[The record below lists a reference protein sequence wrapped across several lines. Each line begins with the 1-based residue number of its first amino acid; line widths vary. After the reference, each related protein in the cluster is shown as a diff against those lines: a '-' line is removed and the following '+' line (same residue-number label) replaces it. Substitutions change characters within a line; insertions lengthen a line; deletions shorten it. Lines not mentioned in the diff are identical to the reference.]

1 MNGTYTIRRDNMI
14 NKTIINEHLNNFEK
28 LSTEITITNTLN
40 EQIEGLKQTAEH
52 FSLKILTIGAF
63 SAGKSALM
71 NALLDRDL
79 LAEEQTPETA
89 IATELTFNPIESIE
103 LVDNAQQRKRVE
115 AIDLLTV
122 NPSDYMNIR
131 HNLNTPFL
139 EKFKDYTFVDMP
151 GFNSNIEQ
159 HNKAVLQYAD
169 KGNAYVLVIDCE
181 DGSIKSSALDFIEE
195 IRQYEQN
202 LIIVISKAD
211 KKAPADLKA
220 IQEKIKMQADF
231 LFNYDVP
238 VVTYSKYDE
247 ASIENVIN
255 AILTLDS
262 QNIFEQAIFP
272 KVKEIYEFFDVAAK
286 QYIQSLSYDDH
297 DLKEEINKREKSKEA
312 LAYKLE
318 SERSKLS
325 RRLNTQ
331 MLPNILSD
339 LESAL
344 YAHSADLAQAAIS
357 GSNAFS
363 SRVNTILRPVLLES
377 TKKYSDLSFEEFLND
392 LNLSELLTDKTEEMA
407 TTIAEKIQT
416 VSTILSRSEQTT
428 TGKSTENFNK
438 IYKSVTAALAIT
450 TSAVAPWLEIIILFL
465 PEILKMF
472 GVGSEKAQLD
482 KVKQKIEGEVI
493 PQIVA
498 KLTPAIQESLVEMEE
513 MMIEEL
519 EQNLKMIM
527 SVEEEALQQAL
538 TNRQQL
544 ITTYETTIQQYEAVC
559 ATIHTELQKLEV

>member
-1 MNGTYTIRRDNMI
+1 MYTIGRGNMI

-40 EQIEGLKQTAEH
+40 EQIEALKQAANH

-103 LVDNAQQRKRVE
+103 LVDNNQQRRRVD
-115 AIDLLTV
+115 ASDLQAV

-131 HNLNTPFL
+131 YNLNTHFL

-159 HNKAVLQYAD
+159 HNKAILQYAD

-211 KKAPADLKA
+211 KKAPSDLKA

-238 VVTYSKYDE
+238 VVTYSKYNE
-247 ASIENVIN
+247 ESIENVIN
-255 AILTLDS
+255 AILTLNS

-297 DLKEEINKREKSKEA
+297 DLKEEINNREKSKEA

-392 LNLSELLTDKTEEMA
+392 LNLSELLTDKTEEIA

-416 VSTILSRSEQTT
+416 VSTILSRGEQAT
-428 TGKSTENFNK
+428 TGKAAENFNK

-498 KLTPAIQESLVEMEE
+498 KLTPAIQESLVEMEA

-544 ITTYETTIQQYEAVC
+544 ITTYETELQKYEAVC
-559 ATIHTELQKLEV
+559 VTIHTELQKLEV

>member
-1 MNGTYTIRRDNMI
+1 MI

-40 EQIEGLKQTAEH
+40 EQIEALKQAANH

-103 LVDNAQQRKRVE
+103 LVDNNQQRRRVD
-115 AIDLLTV
+115 ASDLQAV

-131 HNLNTPFL
+131 YNLNTPFL

-159 HNKAVLQYAD
+159 HNKAILQYAD

-211 KKAPADLKA
+211 KKAPSDLKA

-238 VVTYSKYDE
+238 VVTYSKYNE
-247 ASIENVIN
+247 ESIENVIN
-255 AILTLDS
+255 AILTLNS

-297 DLKEEINKREKSKEA
+297 DLKEEINNREKSKEA

-344 YAHSADLAQAAIS
+344 YAHSTDLAQAAIS

-392 LNLSELLTDKTEEMA
+392 LNLSELLTDKTEEIA

-416 VSTILSRSEQTT
+416 VSTILSRGEQAT
-428 TGKSTENFNK
+428 TGKAAENFNK

-472 GVGSEKAQLD
+472 GVGSEKTQLD

-498 KLTPAIQESLVEMEE
+498 KLTPAIQESLVEMEA

-544 ITTYETTIQQYEAVC
+544 ITTYETELQKYKAVC
-559 ATIHTELQKLEV
+559 VTIHTELQKLEV